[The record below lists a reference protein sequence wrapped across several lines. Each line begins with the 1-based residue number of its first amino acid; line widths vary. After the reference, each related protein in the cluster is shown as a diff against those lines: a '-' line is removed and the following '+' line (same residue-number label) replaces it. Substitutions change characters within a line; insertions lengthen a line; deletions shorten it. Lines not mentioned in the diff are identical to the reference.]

1 MSIVL
6 CFVVLPLEHFW
17 VCTRYTLLK
26 YLEVVWYIILNIEF
40 QFLTN
45 ITRIFTLPN
54 GQYSKKNK
62 NLHLKFYLFLTSQP
76 MKNVFYYWSDKT
88 KEDNKIIDL
97 LHREVK
103 LDKISPSQKK
113 LDKFLFFFLVFFLNK
128 KMQWVMC

>member
-1 MSIVL
+1 
-6 CFVVLPLEHFW
+6 
-17 VCTRYTLLK
+17 
-26 YLEVVWYIILNIEF
+26 
-40 QFLTN
+40 
-45 ITRIFTLPN
+45 
-54 GQYSKKNK
+54 
-62 NLHLKFYLFLTSQP
+62 

-113 LDKFLFFFLVFFLNK
+113 LDKFLFFFFGFFFNK